1 MAAKRLTAPLA
12 TFTLVYRFGNAAYT
26 TSIVAHD
33 AAAARARFQRDN
45 PNCHILSIT

>member
-1 MAAKRLTAPLA
+1 MATKRPTAPLI

-33 AAAARARFQRDN
+33 AAAARARFLRAN
-45 PNCHILSIT
+45 PNCHILSLT